1 MRVLG
6 PDDAEPR
13 PAVLLFHG
21 CGGVREHIDTYARAA
36 AEAGYRAFI
45 IDSYAARGWD
55 RNFALAFVCSG
66 VMLRGAERAGD
77 VLASLWGVGN
87 RPDVDA
93 SRVVLAGWSH
103 GGWSIMDLMTMNLGH
118 PGSASLA
125 DPQAASLEGVRG
137 VALYYPYLGIGA
149 LTRLRQWRHRPP
161 VLGVIAR
168 HDHLSSVDGAE
179 TVYRNLVTA
188 GVPVETWI
196 AEGTHAFDEPGAQG
210 FMRHDPRLSADGL
223 GRYLAFLNQTLAI

>member
-6 PDDAEPR
+6 PDDADPR

-36 AEAGYRAFI
+36 SEAGYRAFI

-77 VLASLWGVGN
+77 VLASLWGVAN

-93 SRVVLAGWSH
+93 ARVVLAGWSH

-125 DPQAASLEGVRG
+125 DPQNASLGGVRG
-137 VALYYPYLGIGA
+137 VALYYPYIGIGS
-149 LTRLRQWRHRPP
+149 LTRLRQWRHRPH
-161 VLGVIAR
+161 VLGVMAR
-168 HDHLSSVDGAE
+168 HDHLTTVEGAE

-223 GRYLAFLNQTLAI
+223 GRYLAFLNATLA

>member
-6 PDDAEPR
+6 PDDADPR

-36 AEAGYRAFI
+36 SEAGYRAFI

-77 VLASLWGVGN
+77 VLASLWGVAN

-93 SRVVLAGWSH
+93 ARVVLAGWSH

-125 DPQAASLEGVRG
+125 NPQDASLDGVRG
-137 VALYYPYLGIGA
+137 VALYYPYIGIGS
-149 LTRLRQWRHRPP
+149 LTRLRQWRHRPQ
-161 VLGVIAR
+161 VLGVMAR
-168 HDHLSSVDGAE
+168 HDHLTSVEGAE

-196 AEGTHAFDEPGAQG
+196 AEGTHAFDEPMAA
-210 FMRHDPRLSADGL
+210 DPRSRTPPSAPRASCATTRASPPTG
-223 GRYLAFLNQTLAI
+223 

>member
-6 PDDAEPR
+6 PDDADPR

-36 AEAGYRAFI
+36 SEAGYRAFI

-77 VLASLWGVGN
+77 VLASLWGIGN

-93 SRVVLAGWSH
+93 ARVVLAGWSH

-125 DPQAASLEGVRG
+125 NPQDASLDGVRG
-137 VALYYPYLGIGA
+137 VALYYPYIGIGS
-149 LTRLRQWRHRPP
+149 LTRLRQWRHRPQ
-161 VLGVIAR
+161 VLGVMAR
-168 HDHLSSVDGAE
+168 HDHLTSVEGAE

-223 GRYLAFLNQTLAI
+223 SRYLAFLNATLA